1 MNRHGITRDNLRSRL
16 EAELAHLESSERPRL
31 LAVLGATGG
40 RDVADQADRSVREL
54 ELAQVDLCIHRLRA
68 RLVAL
73 DEAPQSSTD
82 GFGVGTVVVI
92 DFGGGPETFKVAR
105 FPDRGL
111 PTITPD
117 SPLGRALRGARP
129 GQRITF
135 RAPSGETTVTFLAV
149 GDPGEAVA

>member
-1 MNRHGITRDNLRSRL
+1 MNRHGITRDDVRSHL
-16 EAELAHLESSERPRL
+16 KAELAQLESSDRPRL

-54 ELAQVDLCIHRLRA
+54 ELAQMDLRIHRLRA
-68 RLVAL
+68 RLAAL
-73 DEAPQSSTD
+73 DEAPRFSAD

-92 DFGGGPETFKVAR
+92 DFGGGPETFQVAR

-111 PTITPD
+111 PTITPE
-117 SPLGRALRGARP
+117 SPLGRALRDARP

-135 RAPSGETTVTFLAV
+135 RAPTGESTVTFLAV
-149 GDPGEAVA
+149 GDPGETVA